1 MPCWRSRLSVLVRSP
16 LVRVAERLQFALE
29 VVPVYTVDGEAR
41 LLDDLGHPTCQMT
54 PARERLPERFYPFLP
69 PCDARIGRVAVFDEV
84 ERAAGL
90 QDAKQLGEC
99 PIDVRDRAQRP
110 RGQRGIE
117 ALGWEVQLLAGQSGR
132 FQRDVVL
139 VDARPSN
146 VHGHLRRFDGI
157 ELRDLAGVVGRV
169 QPRAE

>member
-1 MPCWRSRLSVLVRSP
+1 MTPNRVRFTMIPSSVLVRSP

-29 VVPVYTVDGEAR
+29 VVRVDTVDGEAR
-41 LLDDLGHPTCQMT
+41 LLDDLGNSTCQMT

-90 QDAKQLGEC
+90 EDANQLGES

-117 ALGWEVQLLAGQSGR
+117 AVGWEVQCSPVSPAGSSGTSFFSTRGLAMR
-132 FQRDVVL
+132 MDTC
-139 VDARPSN
+139 
-146 VHGHLRRFDGI
+146 DGST
-157 ELRDLAGVVGRV
+157 A
-169 QPRAE
+169 